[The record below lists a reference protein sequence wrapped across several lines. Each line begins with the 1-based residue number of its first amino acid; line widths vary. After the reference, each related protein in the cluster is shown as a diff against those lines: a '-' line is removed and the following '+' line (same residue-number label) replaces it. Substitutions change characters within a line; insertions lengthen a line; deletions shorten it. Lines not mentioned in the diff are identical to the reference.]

1 MNETPAP
8 PSPRVDA
15 LSRLL
20 IIALALASLFLA
32 GFWMTKISR
41 VDPWYRNTDMNMQN
55 LDDALSINSDVPPR
69 LIDQPGLPLTCLLA
83 IDYRIRHYLGLLPVW
98 NVKKF
103 GDSKD
108 PLREIP
114 VLIRIG
120 RVHSR
125 VLVVLFILSAAW
137 LTYSVSRAIEPAC
150 LTVILL
156 SGSSGL
162 LFHGLLTRPE
172 LLCVGFGNVLALLF
186 TDRALTARSWFGH
199 HIWLFFAGTFVG
211 LSALEKLPGVCFL
224 PLCYGWCWMAALTP
238 SLATRPGRTR
248 PPYWSGLLPAAGG
261 GAVLFLFLLLSH
273 YHDALG
279 PVVISRLRLASFLVA
294 VLPLLMLWPKRN
306 RGGLFLL
313 DRGRELALLAG
324 GALFALPLSYL
335 GLRAVLSAPTASDYL
350 ARTLHLLIDPAPL
363 IRIVA
368 ANPNVGQVF
377 AQFIRETPFLF
388 IFVPVVTVGTCCVWP
403 IPQRLKAF
411 MILLLAGALSMTLML
426 SKRHFSA
433 QYSVFPQVPF
443 LLVLSVGLFALG
455 SWWSRQCQVRYRPWA
470 MPAIIVVAFAFALT
484 VYPRVYHKY
493 TNYQSDSTLPVS
505 DLTLTFIFDHDT
517 HTQAYLQAMKDH
529 YGTRDQFAETL
540 KYFLA
545 DPANRY

>member
-83 IDYRIRHYLGLLPVW
+83 IDYRVRHYLSLLPVW

-162 LFHGLLTRPE
+162 LFHGLLTRP
-172 LLCVGFGNVLALLF
+172 
-186 TDRALTARSWFGH
+186 
-199 HIWLFFAGTFVG
+199 
-211 LSALEKLPGVCFL
+211 
-224 PLCYGWCWMAALTP
+224 
-238 SLATRPGRTR
+238 
-248 PPYWSGLLPAAGG
+248 
-261 GAVLFLFLLLSH
+261 
-273 YHDALG
+273 
-279 PVVISRLRLASFLVA
+279 SF
-294 VLPLLMLWPKRN
+294 
-306 RGGLFLL
+306 
-313 DRGRELALLAG
+313 
-324 GALFALPLSYL
+324 S
-335 GLRAVLSAPTASDYL
+335 
-350 ARTLHLLIDPAPL
+350 
-363 IRIVA
+363 
-368 ANPNVGQVF
+368 
-377 AQFIRETPFLF
+377 
-388 IFVPVVTVGTCCVWP
+388 
-403 IPQRLKAF
+403 
-411 MILLLAGALSMTLML
+411 
-426 SKRHFSA
+426 
-433 QYSVFPQVPF
+433 
-443 LLVLSVGLFALG
+443 ALG
-455 SWWSRQCQVRYRPWA
+455 SATCLPFYLRIGLSQPDRGLATTSGSFSLELLSGCPPWKNCQECVSCHFATVGAGWPPSRRLSRPDRA
-470 MPAIIVVAFAFALT
+470 ELARLTGVGSCLPLVAA
-484 VYPRVYHKY
+484 P
-493 TNYQSDSTLPVS
+493 
-505 DLTLTFIFDHDT
+505 FIK
-517 HTQAYLQAMKDH
+517 LW
-529 YGTRDQFAETL
+529 EL
-540 KYFLA
+540 
-545 DPANRY
+545 